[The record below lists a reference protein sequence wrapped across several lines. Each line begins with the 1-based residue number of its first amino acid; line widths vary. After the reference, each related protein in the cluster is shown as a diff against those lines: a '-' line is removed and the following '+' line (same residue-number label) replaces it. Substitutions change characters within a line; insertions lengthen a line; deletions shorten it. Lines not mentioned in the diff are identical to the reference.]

1 MCFTVVPKYDRQHLF
16 DYYRGFAN
24 PFYSMTFELEA
35 TRLKAFVDSHGYR
48 TYLNL
53 CYFFTRAAQSI
64 EEFRY
69 RWREE
74 KIVLYER
81 LHPGLTVPAS
91 GGTFSYAHLRFDEHV
106 HRFNERAET
115 QLPSPAA
122 AARLPMTEHENF
134 LFFTAI
140 PNTVFTGFTHAWASP
155 LDGAPRVA
163 FGALFERDERLWTSV
178 GIQVNHCFIDGRA
191 LGELARR
198 AQEEFDLST
207 TGPSHG
213 QRRG

>member
-1 MCFTVVPKYDRQHLF
+1 MCFSAVPEYDRQHLF
-16 DYYRGFAN
+16 DYYRRFAN

-64 EEFRY
+64 EDFRY
-69 RWREE
+69 RWRDG

-81 LHPGLTVPAS
+81 LHPGLTVPAA
-91 GGTFSYAHLRFDEHV
+91 GGSFSYAHLRFDGDV
-106 HRFNERAET
+106 HGFNERAE
-115 QLPSPAA
+115 S
-122 AARLPMTEHENF
+122 RLPPPTAAPRLPVTEHENF

-140 PNTVFTGFTHAWASP
+140 PNTVFSGFTHAWASP

-163 FGALFERDERLWTSV
+163 FGSLIERDERLWTSV
-178 GIQVNHCFIDGRA
+178 GVQVNHCFIDGRA

-198 AQEEFDLST
+198 AQEEFDFS
-207 TGPSHG
+207 GGDSPRA
-213 QRRG
+213 RRPG